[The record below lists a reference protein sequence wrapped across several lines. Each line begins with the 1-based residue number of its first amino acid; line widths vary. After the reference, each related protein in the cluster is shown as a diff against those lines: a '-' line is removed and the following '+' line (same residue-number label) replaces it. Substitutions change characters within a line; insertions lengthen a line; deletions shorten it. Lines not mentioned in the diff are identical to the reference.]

1 MRKRPERAFPFLRG
15 CAGMS
20 DRRER
25 KATPSGVFDWMRSG
39 QSGAWGN
46 PNERIGK
53 SEKDIPIH
61 CSPFPSEPRQFPMS
75 QVFSAP
81 IASPLQGVLGAE
93 ISDKNKIPNIL

>member
-1 MRKRPERAFPFLRG
+1 
-15 CAGMS
+15 MS

-25 KATPSGVFDWMRSG
+25 KATPSGVFDWTLCG

-61 CSPFPSEPRQFPMS
+61 CSPMLS
-75 QVFSAP
+75 
-81 IASPLQGVLGAE
+81 E
-93 ISDKNKIPNIL
+93 ISDNMGNQKFIFIRNKAKKVLKTQEKLGGNF

>member
-25 KATPSGVFDWMRSG
+25 KATPSGVFDWTQSG
-39 QSGAWGN
+39 QSGAWGD
-46 PNERIGK
+46 PNGRIGK

-61 CSPFPSEPRQFPMS
+61 CSPTLS
-75 QVFSAP
+75 
-81 IASPLQGVLGAE
+81 E
-93 ISDKNKIPNIL
+93 ISDNGGNQKFIFIRNRIRKVLKTQEKARNNF

>member
-25 KATPSGVFDWMRSG
+25 KATPSGVFDWTQCG
-39 QSGAWGN
+39 QSGAWGD
-46 PNERIGK
+46 PNGRIGK

-61 CSPFPSEPRQFPMS
+61 CSQILSEILIIVVIETSILSEPY
-75 QVFSAP
+75 
-81 IASPLQGVLGAE
+81 L
-93 ISDKNKIPNIL
+93 